1 MHERHMQR
9 CLELAIQAHGRTA
22 PNPMVGAV
30 IVDEEGH
37 VLAED
42 YHHRRGEPHAEP
54 NVLSLLGEK
63 ARGQAMYVS
72 LEPCSHFGKTPPCA
86 DAVIAS
92 GIKKVVAG
100 IVDPNPKV
108 AGRGLEKLRNAGVE
122 VIVGVLESECRWL
135 NRGFIKR
142 VTQGL
147 PWVHLKMA
155 TTLDGRI
162 ADRNGASR
170 WITGGL
176 ARQYVHELRNICDVV
191 IVGGATVAADDPQL
205 TVRDVEGGRN
215 PRRAVV
221 SPKLGVPADRRIFKE
236 TGATIYTAEQNVTD
250 RARSQF
256 GAATTLIGIAKGD
269 DPDGIDL
276 RAMLQHLAVEGANE
290 VLCEGGGHLAAALL
304 QAGLVDEV
312 HWFVAPKLI
321 IDEQAIASLS
331 GSAFRAIGEALDLCS
346 VEMDRLG
353 EDMLIHGVL
362 RPFN

>member
-1 MHERHMQR
+1 MHERLMQR

-22 PNPMVGAV
+22 PNPMVGALV
-30 IVDEEGH
+30 VDDEGS
-37 VLAED
+37 VLAEG
-42 YHHRRGEPHAEP
+42 YHRRRGEPHAEP
-54 NVLSLLGEK
+54 NALNLLGEK
-63 ARGQAMYVS
+63 ARGQTMYVS

-100 IVDPNPKV
+100 MVDPNPKV
-108 AGRGLEKLRNAGVE
+108 AGQGLEKLRAAGIE
-122 VIVGVLESECRWL
+122 VVVGVLETECRWL
-135 NRGFIKR
+135 NRGFVKR
-142 VTQGL
+142 VTRGL

-155 TTLDGRI
+155 VTLDGRI
-162 ADRNGASR
+162 ADRQGASR

-205 TVRDVEGGRN
+205 TVRDVEGGRD

-236 TGATIYTAEQNVTD
+236 SGATIFTAAQNVTEE
-250 RARSQF
+250 ARLQF
-256 GAATTLIGIAKGD
+256 GESTTLVGIAD
-269 DPDGIDL
+269 CEPDGIDL
-276 RAMLQHLAVEGANE
+276 TAMLRHLAAEGANE

-304 QAGLVDEV
+304 QAGLVDEL
-312 HWFVAPKLI
+312 HWFVAPRLLV
-321 IDEQAIASLS
+321 DGQAIASLA
-331 GSAFRAIGEALDLCS
+331 GSAFRGIGDALALHN

-362 RPFN
+362 QPFN